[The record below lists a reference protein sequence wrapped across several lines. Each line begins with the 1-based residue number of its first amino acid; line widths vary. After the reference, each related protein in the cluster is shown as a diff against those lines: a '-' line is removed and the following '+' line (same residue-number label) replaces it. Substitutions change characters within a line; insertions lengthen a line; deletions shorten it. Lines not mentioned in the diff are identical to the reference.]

1 MRINILHN
9 NVYDYLLKNNIKC
22 EYDDEDKQIKIYVQI
37 EEIQVELYMRFP
49 QYYPYEFPKIYI
61 EDTKGIHIPN
71 IYINNQLCLY
81 DLNETLPNPERFLEE
96 ALETVER
103 AKKLLIDSKKQK
115 NITNYQFEIISFWKS
130 EAIGFIDYLGNEN
143 YESRTLWS
151 YEIYKNN
158 FVVSEEKN
166 KINDFLENTYRI
178 KRKNISFKKALF
190 INIGIKKQNLI
201 QLNKIKDI
209 LEIIPET
216 DIPRFHSFLIDN
228 SCEGIVILYVDNGV
242 GTCFLAL
249 KISLMLFRIEPSKKN
264 ISSIIMINKDR
275 KFERLY
281 VKNFEMARLFLRGGD
296 GTANFDKKCLMIGC
310 GSIGSYLSKGI
321 VDIGISK
328 NITLIDNDILNV
340 ENLARHLCGSH
351 YLCFPGKKSE
361 ALKME
366 LLNHYPT
373 MNCIAID
380 ENAWEF
386 ILNKHSVINGY
397 DLVLICVGN
406 TVIEKKVIQLIKEKI
421 INTECIIM
429 WTEPYMI
436 AGHALILQNNIDE
449 KTENSIFY
457 ANGSFNNNIIIDSRK
472 YMKNEAGCQSVYAPY
487 GGFEVQKFVLDFL
500 DIYYR
505 KIYSKK
511 EKCNYEFTWIGKIKW
526 ARQQN
531 INIKPKWRAKDERYI
546 EIKRIDDE

>member
-1 MRINILHN
+1 MHN
-9 NVYDYLLKNNIKC
+9 KVYEYLLKKKIEC
-22 EYDDEDKQIKIYVQI
+22 EYDEENKQIKIYVQI
-37 EEIQVELYMRFP
+37 DEIQVELYMKFP
-49 QYYPYEFPKIYI
+49 QYYPFEFPKIYI

-71 IYINNQLCLY
+71 IYADNQLCLY
-81 DLNETLPNPERFLEE
+81 DLNETLPNPKRFLEE

-103 AKKLLIDSKKQK
+103 AKKLLIDSKRKE
-115 NITNYQFEIISFWKS
+115 NFTNYQLEIISFWKS
-130 EAIGFIDYLGNEN
+130 KAIGFINYLGDGN
-143 YESRTLWS
+143 YKSRTLWGN
-151 YEIYKNN
+151 EFIKNY
-158 FVVSEEKN
+158 FVVSDDKN
-166 KINDFLENTYRI
+166 KISNFLENTYRI
-178 KRKNISFKKALF
+178 ERKNICFKKVLF
-190 INIGIKKQNLI
+190 INAGIKEQNLI

-209 LEIIPET
+209 LEIIPKT
-216 DIPRFHSFLIDN
+216 DIPRFHSFLIN
-228 SCEGIVILYVDNGV
+228 NFCEGIVILYVDNGV

-249 KISLMLFRIEPSKKN
+249 KISLTIFKIKPSKKN
-264 ISSIIMINKDR
+264 ISSIIMLNQNR
-275 KFERLY
+275 NFERLY
-281 VKNFEMARLFLRGGD
+281 VENFEMERLFLRGGD
-296 GTANFDKKCLMIGC
+296 GTANFDKKCLLIGC

-340 ENLARHLCGSH
+340 ENLARHLCGSR

-361 ALKME
+361 ALKIE

-373 MNCIAID
+373 MNCVAID

-386 ILNKHSVINGY
+386 ILNKHSVINRY

-436 AGHALILQNNIDE
+436 AGHAIILQKNVDE
-449 KTENSIFY
+449 KTEKSIFD
-457 ANGSFNNNIIIDSRK
+457 ADGSFNNNIIIDSRK
-472 YMKNEAGCQSVYAPY
+472 YLKSEAGCQSVYAPY
-487 GGFEVQKFVLDFL
+487 GGFEVQKFILDFL

-526 ARQQN
+526 ARQQS

-546 EIKRIDDE
+546 EIRRIDDE